1 MFNFP
6 GEGPGDALRMR
17 GAGEFVLSDDS
28 DMECDTGPTDIFLGD
43 FAGNVWDT
51 LGVLARRVGVLWD
64 WGIGVFLW
72 PVQIEKIRRS
82 VFCTFNLKAI

>member
-1 MFNFP
+1 MFSFP

-43 FAGNVWDT
+43 FPGNV
-51 LGVLARRVGVLWD
+51 
-64 WGIGVFLW
+64 
-72 PVQIEKIRRS
+72 
-82 VFCTFNLKAI
+82 